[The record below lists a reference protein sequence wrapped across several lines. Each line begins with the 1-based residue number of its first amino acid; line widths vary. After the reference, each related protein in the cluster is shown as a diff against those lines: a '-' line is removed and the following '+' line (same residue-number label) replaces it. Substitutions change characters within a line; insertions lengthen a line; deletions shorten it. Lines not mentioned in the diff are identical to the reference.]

1 MLQMSIG
8 KLQCVMQ
15 CTCVIVLMCVC
26 LNTKC
31 FIIVKKMCLGNQ
43 SLNRFLAKKKKY

>member
-1 MLQMSIG
+1 MLQMSMG

-15 CTCVIVLMCVC
+15 CTCVIVLMGVC

-31 FIIVKKMCLGNQ
+31 FIIVKKCV
-43 SLNRFLAKKKKY
+43 